1 MSKFSCHDLV
11 SARLSSV
18 ENAGDDDPADVMLLT
33 LLTSARDQHLKNAAW
48 HERQATKCEDEIEAV
63 AVRFKVE
70 AGVGELDRL
79 EGDF

>member
-1 MSKFSCHDLV
+1 M
-11 SARLSSV
+11 
-18 ENAGDDDPADVMLLT
+18 MLLT

-48 HERQATKCEDEIEAV
+48 HERQATKCEHEIEAV
-63 AVRFKVE
+63 AARFKLE

>member
-18 ENAGDDDPADVMLLT
+18 ENAGEDDPADVMLLT

-63 AVRFKVE
+63 AARFRVE
-70 AGVGELDRL
+70 SEAA
-79 EGDF
+79 F